1 VNIKTITSS
10 RLETELQATLN
21 ECADTGVT
29 IIVELPGQRHVSIRS
44 LEPDED
50 DDLVDRLIETNPK
63 FRELLAK
70 AKASPTVPFVPGSLD

>member
-1 VNIKTITSS
+1 VNIKTIPLS

-29 IIVELPGQRHVSIRS
+29 VIVELQGQRHVSIQS

-50 DDLVDRLIETNPK
+50 DDLVNRLIETNPK

-70 AKASPTVPFVPGSLD
+70 AKAGPTVPFIPGSRD